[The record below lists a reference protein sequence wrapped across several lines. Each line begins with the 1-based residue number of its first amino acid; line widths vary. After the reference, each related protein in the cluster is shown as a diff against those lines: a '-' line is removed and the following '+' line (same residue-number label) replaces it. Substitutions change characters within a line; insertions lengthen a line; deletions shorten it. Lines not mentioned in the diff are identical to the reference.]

1 MTLHTWIKQL
11 LLWWKQTQIH
21 PLSRWQSK
29 RYCISIN
36 HSQTSSTVWYC
47 INAIMLHM
55 LLPSGGDGPQSPLS
69 VSSLHLMPTMLDAGW
84 RRWSSLLLYL
94 RTPWGGLC
102 SQIDVFFTALG
113 FLGFTRPSTLAGT
126 LGPSPPAIL
135 LNTHLW
141 IDYILWSHHFF
152 RSAGP
157 RAPFNLAAAVWEW
170 WIALRLEVKYLFFY
184 LFFGARLNFRGEG
197 AM

>member
-11 LLWWKQTQIH
+11 LLWWKKTQIH

-94 RTPWGGLC
+94 RTPWGGSAVRLMC
-102 SQIDVFFTALG
+102 FSLRWAFLASLVPALWLAPSAPLLLRYYLTHICESITFFDHTIFSVAQ
-113 FLGFTRPSTLAGT
+113 
-126 LGPSPPAIL
+126 
-135 LNTHLW
+135 
-141 IDYILWSHHFF
+141 
-152 RSAGP
+152 
-157 RAPFNLAAAVWEW
+157 APE
-170 WIALRLEVKYLFFY
+170 LRLTWRPPCEND
-184 LFFGARLNFRGEG
+184 G
-197 AM
+197 